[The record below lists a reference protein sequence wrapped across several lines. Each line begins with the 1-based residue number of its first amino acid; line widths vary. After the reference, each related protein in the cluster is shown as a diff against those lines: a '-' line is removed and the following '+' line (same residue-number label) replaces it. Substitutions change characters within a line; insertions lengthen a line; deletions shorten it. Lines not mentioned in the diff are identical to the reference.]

1 MCNQFKNSN
10 EEINRIIGNYFLD
23 DSRSFLSRYNLLIET
38 ATDKG
43 RRCKLLVD
51 MLFSIECSLKALL
64 FFESKADEKVTYKK
78 VKRIGHKLNNL
89 FNEQDISKYSKINE
103 YYNQIKSIGLNDYEI
118 HLRYT
123 LESHIKFDPCYEKK
137 INPSKEEEYYKMV
150 EELMITGQIYNIA
163 KGLLDIVEE
172 LHPTKF
178 VTIKF
183 SDIDIEKELE
193 AGRRISDLKS
203 I

>member
-1 MCNQFKNSN
+1 
-10 EEINRIIGNYFLD
+10 
-23 DSRSFLSRYNLLIET
+23 
-38 ATDKG
+38 
-43 RRCKLLVD
+43 
-51 MLFSIECSLKALL
+51 
-64 FFESKADEKVTYKK
+64 
-78 VKRIGHKLNNL
+78 
-89 FNEQDISKYSKINE
+89 
-103 YYNQIKSIGLNDYEI
+103 
-118 HLRYT
+118 
-123 LESHIKFDPCYEKK
+123 
-137 INPSKEEEYYKMV
+137 MV
-150 EELMITGQIYNIA
+150 EELMVTGQIYNIA

>member
-103 YYNQIKSIGLNDYEI
+103 YYNQIKSISLNDYEI

-137 INPSKEEEYYKMV
+137 NKSFKRRGILQN
-150 EELMITGQIYNIA
+150 
-163 KGLLDIVEE
+163 
-172 LHPTKF
+172 
-178 VTIKF
+178 
-183 SDIDIEKELE
+183 
-193 AGRRISDLKS
+193 GRRTNGNGANIQYSQRTIRYCGRIASNK
-203 I
+203 ICHY

>member
-1 MCNQFKNSN
+1 MK
-10 EEINRIIGNYFLD
+10 
-23 DSRSFLSRYNLLIET
+23 
-38 ATDKG
+38 
-43 RRCKLLVD
+43 
-51 MLFSIECSLKALL
+51 
-64 FFESKADEKVTYKK
+64 
-78 VKRIGHKLNNL
+78 
-89 FNEQDISKYSKINE
+89 
-103 YYNQIKSIGLNDYEI
+103 
-118 HLRYT
+118 
-123 LESHIKFDPCYEKK
+123 KK

-150 EELMITGQIYNIA
+150 EELMVTGQIYNIA